1 MFKTDVNPQMS
12 VPRMGFVSAGL
23 LFFIAISL
31 FEIFTEQE
39 HWPFCSYPMYSR
51 VREDYGLTRLV
62 VFGVVDDAM
71 SNEKPLLRYRYLYPF
86 DAARLTKNL
95 AQLEKKPNRDQL
107 FHAALKNIYNRYEK
121 RRKKRFHDGP
131 SLKEMKL
138 YRVHWKLRTDLA
150 NLEAPEEKTLLSQ
163 YQPFEGSDLQ

>member
-1 MFKTDVNPQMS
+1 MS

-51 VREDYGLTRLV
+51 IREDYGLTRLV
-62 VFGVVDDAM
+62 VFGVLDEAPHV
-71 SNEKPLLRYRYLYPF
+71 EKPLLKGKFLYPF

-95 AQLEKKPNRDQL
+95 AQLEKFPARDLL
-107 FHAALKNIYNRYEK
+107 FQRALKNIFKRYEK
-121 RRKKRFHDGP
+121 RRKKGIHDGP
-131 SLKEMKL
+131 PLKEVKL
-138 YRVHWKLRTDLA
+138 YRVHWQLRTDLA
-150 NLEAPEEKTLLSQ
+150 NLEAPEEKTLLAQ
-163 YQPFEGSDLQ
+163 YQSFEESDLQ